1 MNMIGLFVLR
11 CVRGRVALR
20 VSIASDPSDDPIGI
34 RTIDCDP
41 GDDPIGIRAVG
52 CDPGDDP
59 IGIRAVGCD
68 PGVRGGG
75 NGYEGACCCGT

>member
-1 MNMIGLFVLR
+1 MVKLSCAVVFMNMIGLFVLR

-52 CDPGDDP
+52 CDPG
-59 IGIRAVGCD
+59 
-68 PGVRGGG
+68 VRGGG